1 MLFMGEEWN
10 SQQSFPFFCDF
21 HGELAEAVRGETP
34 GVCALPAIQD
44 PLQRERI
51 PDPQVAATF
60 ESARLDW
67 AALDSDQH
75 WQWLDGYREILQ
87 IRAREIVPRIAR
99 IAPGA
104 RYTVLGPLAVR
115 QGTKPSRTQK
125 PTWRRGTSKPL
136 LA

>member
-1 MLFMGEEWN
+1 MGRRLEFAR
-10 SQQSFPFFCDF
+10 FPQF
-21 HGELAEAVRGETP
+21 
-34 GVCALPAIQD
+34 QD

-60 ESARLDW
+60 ESARIDW